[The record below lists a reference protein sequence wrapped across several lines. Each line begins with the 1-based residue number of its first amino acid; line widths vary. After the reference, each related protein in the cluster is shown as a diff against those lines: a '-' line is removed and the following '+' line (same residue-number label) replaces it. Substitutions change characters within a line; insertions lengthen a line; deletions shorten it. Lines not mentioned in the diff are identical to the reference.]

1 MTMQDLTPIIE
12 YFNSND
18 RVLMAFVFGSWA
30 KGHAGDD
37 SDVDV
42 AVYIKRVEQNPE
54 GEAEDLF
61 SKHIQDIWAE
71 MERMTGREVDL
82 IVLND
87 AAPTIAASALQGIP
101 VVIKDRMLYL
111 DFLLRVSGEAA
122 DYREWAES
130 FWTIKQGYIHE
141 TSA

>member
-1 MTMQDLTPIIE
+1 
-12 YFNSND
+12 
-18 RVLMAFVFGSWA
+18 
-30 KGHAGDD
+30 
-37 SDVDV
+37 
-42 AVYIKRVEQNPE
+42 
-54 GEAEDLF
+54 
-61 SKHIQDIWAE
+61 

-101 VVIKDRMLYL
+101 VVIKDRRLYL

-122 DYREWAES
+122 DYREWVES

>member
-1 MTMQDLTPIIE
+1 MAQDLTPAIE

-42 AVYIKRVEQNPE
+42 AVYIKCDEQNPE

-61 SKHIQDIWAE
+61 SKHIQEIWAD

-82 IVLND
+82 VVLND
-87 AAPTIAASALQGIP
+87 AAPAIAASALQGIP
-101 VVIKDRMLYL
+101 IVIKDRRLYL